1 MLKKLISVCFFI
13 ALIVVTFIA
22 GYKIAISYNSSNIS
36 NLGANIARWSF
47 ESETSEKIINLSE
60 SKIYPGS
67 NGQFEIDVNA
77 EGSDVEVEYEILVRS
92 EKNIPT
98 NMIFFAETKNGKGG
112 VISKT
117 QEYSSFTELA
127 SNELKGK
134 IPVEK
139 DNQKRKINVYWNWK
153 FNENDTSSF
162 IDVQDATLKYDENR
176 KFIFRVLY
184 RYRNSW

>member
-77 EGSDVEVEYEILVRS
+77 EGSDVEV
-92 EKNIPT
+92 
-98 NMIFFAETKNGKGG
+98 
-112 VISKT
+112 
-117 QEYSSFTELA
+117 
-127 SNELKGK
+127 
-134 IPVEK
+134 
-139 DNQKRKINVYWNWK
+139 
-153 FNENDTSSF
+153 
-162 IDVQDATLKYDENR
+162 
-176 KFIFRVLY
+176 
-184 RYRNSW
+184 